1 MANSNGTK
9 TRFWDWFTRVM
20 ATLTVAVLT
29 WALSLE
35 VRMAAVE
42 GARFTDRDGVRLERE
57 LKEWVDGRHPA
68 AWLKEDIREI
78 KDSLKEIKKRL
89 RTLEQRK

>member
-20 ATLTVAVLT
+20 ATLTVAVMT

-35 VRMAAVE
+35 VRLAAVE
-42 GARFTDRDGVRLERE
+42 GNRFTNREGARLERE

-78 KDSLKEIKKRL
+78 KDSLKEIDKRL